1 MGSHMK
7 EKSVVVN
14 VGMAGHSWD
23 PHTLDRKIGTEVA
36 DKLGTT
42 LLEGDAEYCITWTQE
57 GKIAAVFY
65 ATEPDAEEWTA
76 KVTMTA
82 MQEKQSVTIRY
93 WNRIAGLLVPAEAK
107 TMKKTANSA
116 GIFEAKLPLEGAD
129 LLLIQED

>member
-1 MGSHMK
+1 MK
-7 EKSVVVN
+7 EKTVVVN

-23 PHTLDRKIGTEVA
+23 SHTLDRKIGSEVA
-36 DKLGTT
+36 DKLGSI
-42 LLEGDAEYCITWTQE
+42 LLEGDDEYCITRTSE
-57 GKIAAVFY
+57 GKIAAVFH

-82 MQEKQSVTIRY
+82 MKEKQGLEIRY
-93 WNRIAGLLVPAEAK
+93 WNRVAGLLVPAEAK